1 VQVNQ
6 LIQTVVR
13 EGNLVITIS
22 EQVATAQDWPVSNV
36 ADEFLGATM
45 AANVMLDLRLLQG
58 PSGIA
63 ALYQQMATAVRNV
76 SDWWPLP
83 LSSDFAALSP
93 LP

>member
-1 VQVNQ
+1 MNQ
-6 LIQTVVR
+6 SIQTVVR

-22 EQVATAQDWPVSNV
+22 EQVATAQDWPASDV
-36 ADEFLGATM
+36 AKELLGAPL

-83 LSSDFAALSP
+83 LSSDFTAISP
-93 LP
+93 LL

>member
-1 VQVNQ
+1 MNQ
-6 LIQTVVR
+6 SIQTVVR
-13 EGNLVITIS
+13 EGNFVITIS
-22 EQVATAQDWPVSNV
+22 EQVATAQNWPVSD
-36 ADEFLGATM
+36 ATDGFLGATL

-58 PSGIA
+58 PSSIA

-83 LSSDFAALSP
+83 LSSDFAALSL